1 MFKERLRKQQPIAY
15 QTLENALCQDRLA
28 HAYMFNGPSGTGKKE
43 AAYLLAQSI
52 LCDAEGF
59 ACESCAICQRV
70 LHDEYS
76 DMIYLD
82 GSTKAIKKED
92 IMKLQSAFSKTGL
105 EGKGKK
111 IYILDHAENAT
122 VDALNSLLKFLEEPN
137 SDMIAILLV
146 EALDRVLP
154 TIVSRCQII
163 PFIALGSDVCYNE
176 AKAEID
182 DLDAYLLSRWIRQK
196 DAIVAA
202 SETED
207 YQHARFVFQGVV
219 ERYLV
224 SPHEALLFLQLE
236 GFPSK
241 QKKYGK
247 QAFGYVVD
255 MLNILMKDAF
265 KGSAITQDSWY
276 QKQLTSIADKN
287 YDYRK
292 LAQIFMDTK
301 DKLLRSVNIQLLAD
315 QMLYKMKEVM
325 K

>member
-1 MFKERLRKQQPIAY
+1 MFKERLCKQQPIAY

-137 SDMIAILLV
+137 SDMW
-146 EALDRVLP
+146 R
-154 TIVSRCQII
+154 
-163 PFIALGSDVCYNE
+163 
-176 AKAEID
+176 
-182 DLDAYLLSRWIRQK
+182 RWIVCCLRL
-196 DAIVAA
+196 
-202 SETED
+202 
-207 YQHARFVFQGVV
+207 YHAVRSF
-219 ERYLV
+219 
-224 SPHEALLFLQLE
+224 LLL
-236 GFPSK
+236 P
-241 QKKYGK
+241 
-247 QAFGYVVD
+247 
-255 MLNILMKDAF
+255 
-265 KGSAITQDSWY
+265 W
-276 QKQLTSIADKN
+276 
-287 YDYRK
+287 
-292 LAQIFMDTK
+292 
-301 DKLLRSVNIQLLAD
+301 
-315 QMLYKMKEVM
+315 EVM
-325 K
+325 SVTTRLRRRLMI